1 MVTPSANRNT
11 YSIAISF
18 YILTQGRGA
27 SPLNPGLGKRNSF
40 RVAAAYGHLMHGLHI
55 DDRLNENRF
64 ISMY

>member
-1 MVTPSANRNT
+1 MLRPSTLGWENATPLPFRSALRR
-11 YSIAISF
+11 A
-18 YILTQGRGA
+18 GDHR
-27 SPLNPGLGKRNSF
+27 F

>member
-1 MVTPSANRNT
+1 MLRPSTLGWEIATPLPFRSALRR
-11 YSIAISF
+11 A
-18 YILTQGRGA
+18 GDHR
-27 SPLNPGLGKRNSF
+27 F